1 MNYSILNC
9 VVHNPQIQNQQF
21 KTHNSSIQNRR
32 RKPRIIPNSKLKIQ
46 NAVGINSTFNIQ
58 HSTFNMF
65 KIPKTKYPARIILRW
80 LWRELRGNRLQ
91 SLLNATLGVAD
102 VALSLTQVWA
112 VKHAIDIASGSE
124 PGSIYWA
131 VGLMGVIILANF
143 GVSIAGV
150 WVRNIL
156 GVRAQN
162 LMQQRMLAHILQAE
176 WHSRERHHSGDVLN
190 RLEIDVATV
199 VTFLTETLPNTLSVV
214 LMFVGAFACMFVM
227 DHTLAVLLVAIM
239 PVFLAVSRIYVG
251 KMRSL
256 TRQVRDSD
264 SHVQSA
270 MQETVQHRMVV
281 KTLEAG
287 NDMVA
292 RLESTQSELRSN
304 VVKRTVFSIFS
315 NLVLNLGFAIGYLIA
330 FLWAAVRMSAGTLT
344 FGGMTAFLQLVNKIQ
359 TPARNLTKL
368 APAFVG
374 VFTAA
379 ERLIELL
386 EEPLEPQGEPQRM
399 DAPCGLRLD
408 GVTYRY
414 EDGTRNVIDN
424 LSFDFAPGTCTAIL
438 GETGAGKTTI
448 VRMLLALARPTSGN
462 IYIYNKVETCELTA
476 LMRCNFVYV
485 PQGNTL
491 MSGTIRDNLLLGKP
505 DATETEMWEVLSR
518 SCADFVKALPLGL
531 DTKCGEQGGG
541 LSEGQA
547 QRIAIARALLRNGS
561 IMIFDEATS
570 ALDADTE
577 CRLLESLLHDN
588 RHTVIFITH
597 RPAVLEYCTQTLR
610 L

>member
-1 MNYSILNC
+1 
-9 VVHNPQIQNQQF
+9 
-21 KTHNSSIQNRR
+21 
-32 RKPRIIPNSKLKIQ
+32 
-46 NAVGINSTFNIQ
+46 
-58 HSTFNMF
+58 MF

-124 PGSIYWA
+124 QGSIYWA
-131 VGLMGVIILANF
+131 VALMGLIILANF

-162 LMQQRMLAHILQAE
+162 RMQQRMLAHILQAE

-190 RLEIDVATV
+190 RLEVDVTTV
-199 VTFLTETLPNTLSVV
+199 VTFLTETVPNTLSVV

-256 TRQVRDSD
+256 TRMVRDSD

-281 KTLEAG
+281 KTLEADDG
-287 NDMVA
+287 MVS

-304 VVKRTVFSIFS
+304 VVKRTIFSIFS
-315 NLVLNLGFAIGYLIA
+315 NFVLNLGFAIGYLVA

-374 VFTAA
+374 VLTAA

-386 EEPLEPQGEPQRM
+386 EEPLEPQGEPLRM
-399 DAPCGLRLD
+399 DAPCGMRLD
-408 GVTYRY
+408 DVTYRY
-414 EDGTRNVIDN
+414 EDGTRDVIKN
-424 LSFDFAPGTCTAIL
+424 LSFDFAPGSCTAIL

-462 IYIYNKVETCELTA
+462 IYIYNKVESRELTA

-491 MSGTIRDNLLLGKP
+491 MSGTIRDNLLLGDP
-505 DATETEMWEVLSR
+505 HASEADMWNVLNR
-518 SCADFVKALPLGL
+518 SCADFVRTLPLGL

-597 RPAVLEYCTQTLR
+597 RPAVLKYCTQTLR

>member
-1 MNYSILNC
+1 
-9 VVHNPQIQNQQF
+9 
-21 KTHNSSIQNRR
+21 
-32 RKPRIIPNSKLKIQ
+32 
-46 NAVGINSTFNIQ
+46 
-58 HSTFNMF
+58 MF
-65 KIPKTKYPARIILRW
+65 KIPKTKYPTRIILRW

-124 PGSIYWA
+124 QGSIYWA
-131 VGLMGVIILANF
+131 VALMGLIILANF

-162 LMQQRMLAHILQAE
+162 RMQQRMLAHILQAE

-190 RLEIDVATV
+190 RLEIDVTTV
-199 VTFLTETLPNTLSVV
+199 VTFLTETVPNTLSVI

-239 PVFLAVSRIYVG
+239 PVFLAASRIYVG
-251 KMRSL
+251 RMRSL
-256 TRQVRDSD
+256 TRLVRDSD

-287 NDMVA
+287 DGMVS

-304 VVKRTVFSIFS
+304 VVKRTIFSIFS
-315 NLVLNLGFAIGYLIA
+315 NFVLNLGFAIGYLVA

-374 VFTAA
+374 VLTAA

-386 EEPLEPQGEPQRM
+386 EEPLEPQGEPLRM
-399 DAPCGLRLD
+399 DAPCGMRLD
-408 GVTYRY
+408 DVTYRY
-414 EDGTRNVIDN
+414 EDGTRDVIKN
-424 LSFDFAPGTCTAIL
+424 LSFDFAPGSCTAIL

-462 IYIYNKVETCELTA
+462 IYI
-476 LMRCNFVYV
+476 
-485 PQGNTL
+485 
-491 MSGTIRDNLLLGKP
+491 
-505 DATETEMWEVLSR
+505 
-518 SCADFVKALPLGL
+518 
-531 DTKCGEQGGG
+531 
-541 LSEGQA
+541 
-547 QRIAIARALLRNGS
+547 
-561 IMIFDEATS
+561 
-570 ALDADTE
+570 
-577 CRLLESLLHDN
+577 
-588 RHTVIFITH
+588 
-597 RPAVLEYCTQTLR
+597 
-610 L
+610 

>member
-1 MNYSILNC
+1 
-9 VVHNPQIQNQQF
+9 
-21 KTHNSSIQNRR
+21 
-32 RKPRIIPNSKLKIQ
+32 
-46 NAVGINSTFNIQ
+46 
-58 HSTFNMF
+58 MF

-112 VKHAIDIASGSE
+112 VKHAIDIASGNE

-292 RLESTQSELRSN
+292 RLESTQSVLRSN
-304 VVKRTVFSIFS
+304 VVKRTIFSIFS
-315 NLVLNLGFAIGYLIA
+315 NFVLNLGFAIGYLVA

-374 VFTAA
+374 VLTAA

-386 EEPLEPQGEPQRM
+386 EEPLEPQGEPLRM
-399 DAPCGLRLD
+399 DAPCGMRLD
-408 GVTYRY
+408 DVTYRY
-414 EDGTRNVIDN
+414 EDGTRDVIKN
-424 LSFDFAPGTCTAIL
+424 LSFDFAPGSCTAIL

-462 IYIYNKVETCELTA
+462 IYIYNKVESRELTA

-491 MSGTIRDNLLLGKP
+491 MSGTIRDNLLLGDP
-505 DATETEMWEVLSR
+505 HASEADMWNVLNR
-518 SCADFVKALPLGL
+518 SCADFVRTLPLGL

-597 RPAVLEYCTQTLR
+597 RPAVLKYCTQTLR